1 MKKICLIILLFS
13 YPSFSSDIS
22 QKLSI
27 YVELF
32 PAGDFVAVST
42 ELKGKVNKKGNQYF
56 AEDIRVPVK
65 SIDTGID
72 LRNSH
77 LQQRLG
83 ADKDSKTSIVMVKGS
98 GENGKGEATFLIN
111 GVEQTFPIS
120 FKEISPKFIEATFEV
135 DFAKFKIP
143 DLKYMGVGIQ
153 DTSKVVVVIPFEE
166 NK

>member
-13 YPSFSSDIS
+13 CPSFSSDIS

-32 PAGDFVAVST
+32 PAGDFVAVSK
-42 ELKGKVNKKGNQYF
+42 EIKGKIKKKGNQYF

-72 LRNSH
+72 LRNTH
-77 LQQRLG
+77 LHQRLG
-83 ADKDSKTSIVMVKGS
+83 ADKDLNASIVMVKGS
-98 GENGKGEATFLIN
+98 GENGKGEGTFLIN
-111 GVEQTFPIS
+111 NIEQSFPIS
-120 FKEISPKFIEATFEV
+120 FQEISPKFIEATFEI
-135 DFAKFKIP
+135 DFSKFKIP
-143 DLKYMGVGIQ
+143 DLKYMGVGVQ